1 MSGNRPAPAGGGRP
15 FEIRPIHVAWLLF
28 LGFAWGSSF
37 MFTAISVRTI
47 PPMTLTAARIVGAAL
62 MLWIVAWRMGLEVP
76 RGARIWGLIA
86 LAGLNGNALPFA
98 LISWGQVRV
107 DSSLAAIL
115 LSTAP
120 LFTLPLMHF
129 LTHDDRMDTRKSLGI
144 GLGFVGV
151 VILIGVDA
159 LSEIGAGFWGQLA
172 LIGAAMSFALTY
184 LWARAL
190 RDMSSLAV
198 SAWVLLGS
206 SLWSLPVA
214 LVVDRPWTLAPSLD
228 SVLAA
233 LALAVLSTGAANL
246 VFFWLV
252 AQTRPS
258 FVSLTNYLLPAVG
271 VMWGVLLLGEGIT
284 WRALAA
290 FSVIMGGIVLTS
302 ISKRSG

>member
-1 MSGNRPAPAGGGRP
+1 MRRGQPAVAGGTRAGA
-15 FEIRPIHVAWLLF
+15 IRPVHVAWLLF

-37 MFTAISVRTI
+37 MFTAIGVRTI

-129 LTHDDRMDTRKSLGI
+129 LTSDDRMDARKSLGI
-144 GLGFVGV
+144 ALGFAGV
-151 VILIGVDA
+151 VMLIGVDA
-159 LSEIGAGFWGQLA
+159 LSEISGGFWGQLA
-172 LIGAAMSFALTY
+172 LVGAAMSFALTY
-184 LWARAL
+184 LWARLL
-190 RDMSSLAV
+190 RAMSPVAV

-206 SLWSLPVA
+206 SLWSLPIA
-214 LVVDRPWTLAPSLD
+214 LVVDRPWTLAPSQE

-252 AQTRPS
+252 SQTRPS

-271 VMWGVLLLGEGIT
+271 VMWGVLLLGESLP
-284 WRALAA
+284 WRTLAALA
-290 FSVIMGGIVLTS
+290 VIVAGIALTS
-302 ISKRSG
+302 ISKRSR